1 MSKLKDSISSIA
13 ELDELTEYLLDKRN
27 EDCVVSYG
35 NGVVETEKLIVSFSK
50 SIFKAVEERVMDIL
64 NGELEW
70 VEPIEEGTDT
80 FEFKPLKILTV
91 EGIQVNL
98 Y

>member
-1 MSKLKDSISSIA
+1 MSKLKDSISTIA
-13 ELDELTEYLLDKRN
+13 ELDELTDWLLDKRN
-27 EDCVVSYG
+27 GDSIIEKTDSYI
-35 NGVVETEKLIVSFSK
+35 ETEKLIVSFSRG
-50 SIFKAVEERVMDIL
+50 IAKAVEERVMDIL

-70 VEPIEEGTDT
+70 VEPIEVGTDT
-80 FEFKPLKILTV
+80 FEFKPSKILTI